1 MARKTVLNY
10 VQAALNA
17 MDSDLVDSINDTEE
31 ALQVA
36 NELQDTYYEL
46 LNREDWEFLH
56 QPSRL
61 TGAADTSNPTKLL
74 IENEI
79 KRFDYIA
86 YLVDSK
92 AKTLT
97 YLSPVEFL
105 KRFSAGGT
113 NRLQVTDGAGVNF
126 YVDTDRNPEYFTSFD
141 DESIVC
147 DAYDSAIESTLQG
160 SKTSCI
166 GVVIPTFSVTDTHVP
181 DIPQHMEPLLQS
193 ALNAA
198 SFSYFKQSA
207 SAKDEQRTLRQLAQA
222 RREESKVISHKDYY
236 ANKFGRR

>member
-17 MDSDLVDSINDTEE
+17 MDSDNVDSISDTEE

-56 QPSRL
+56 QPARL
-61 TGAADTSNPTKLL
+61 TGAGDLNNPTKLL
-74 IENEI
+74 IDAEI

-86 YLVDSK
+86 YVVDGVSK
-92 AKTLT
+92 ELC

-105 KRFSAGGT
+105 KKFSAGGD
-113 NRLQVTDGAGVNF
+113 NRLQVTDGSGVNF
-126 YVDTDRNPEYFTSFD
+126 YVGTDRAPTYYTSFD

-147 DAYDSAIESTLQG
+147 DSYDSDLESTLQG
-160 SKTSCI
+160 ASTSCI
-166 GVVIPTFSVTDTHVP
+166 GVVIPTFSITDTHTP

-198 SFSYFKQSA
+198 CFVYFKQTQSG
-207 SAKDEQRTLRQLAQA
+207 KDEQRSLRQLAQA
-222 RREESKVISHKDYY
+222 RREESKVSRKVYY
-236 ANKFGRR
+236 NNRYGRR